1 MDSENMKYAIDKIEE
16 KIVILE
22 NINNKEK
29 KEVSLDALPNNIHE
43 GNIVIYEDNKYLLDT
58 QEEDIRRK
66 RIMDKFNRLKK

>member
-1 MDSENMKYAIDKIEE
+1 MKYAIDKIEE